1 MNSSITSIIQGIDIC
16 LESAKKKKKRLPVY
30 DKYMFELKWV
40 TKIGEVNY

>member
-1 MNSSITSIIQGIDIC
+1 MNSSIIPIIQGIDIC
-16 LESAKKKKKRLPVY
+16 LESAEKKRLLVY

>member
-1 MNSSITSIIQGIDIC
+1 MNSSITSIIQGINIC
-16 LESAKKKKKRLPVY
+16 LESAKKKKRLPVY